1 MWIELGNSPWRIRSG
16 PINKTT
22 LKYLF
27 TILLSV
33 ILLSSCGK
41 KEDTDFVDEK
51 VKTEQPEIK
60 PEQTQQTNP
69 EQKKQDDSRSEKQEQ
84 NKIQRSYVPEKIVT
98 PVEAAAFIGKVVT
111 VQGYIAEV
119 TKREKVAYLNF
130 VSSFPENPFT
140 AVIFSSRFTEF
151 GDLDRFRNKNVEVT
165 GIVSKFREKPQIVL
179 DEIGQIKV
187 K

>member
-1 MWIELGNSPWRIRSG
+1 MRN
-16 PINKTT
+16 
-22 LKYLF
+22 LF
-27 TILLSV
+27 LLLLSV

-60 PEQTQQTNP
+60 PEQNRQTNP
-69 EQKKQDDSRSEKQEQ
+69 EQKKQDESQSEKQEQ
-84 NKIQRSYVPEKIVT
+84 KKIQRSYVPEKIVT
-98 PVEAAAFIGKVVT
+98 PVEAGSYIGKMVT

-130 VSSFPENPFT
+130 VSGFPENPFT
-140 AVIFSSRFTEF
+140 AVIFSSRFDEF

-165 GIVSKFREKPQIVL
+165 GIVSKFRDKPQIVL
-179 DEIGQIKV
+179 DEIGQIKI